1 MALAL
6 NKYAEA
12 EERPYLMS
20 GLTCVEYV
28 AQITAKA
35 TTTLQDGVAD
45 AFVPNSSPLGRIEGE
60 KEATSVWQN
69 WQNRNTFTWEIEIH
83 AMDYYLNY
91 TRGQ

>member
-69 WQNRNTFTWEIEIH
+69 WQNHNTFTWEIEIH